1 LNTFWPNWKQAE
13 VKNDWIKADWPA
25 PPNVRALS
33 TTRSGGVSLGP
44 WSSFNLGK
52 RCGDDEPSVEQNRAR
67 LNRELPSPAQ
77 WLHQV
82 HGATVVRHPG
92 QSIREIE
99 GDALVSFEPG
109 RVCAVLTA
117 DCLPVFFCNR
127 SGDRVGIAH
136 AGWRGLAN
144 GILQATVTALEET
157 PGELMAWLGPAI
169 GPLAYEVGPDVAE
182 AFPGEFPAGFTPH
195 GDRFLLDIYALGKLK
210 LAAAGVHAVY
220 GGGYCTASDSER
232 FFSYRRDGV
241 TGRMASLL
249 WLDNIDSEARKSA

>member
-1 LNTFWPNWKQAE
+1 MMNQVL
-13 VKNDWIKADWPA
+13 PA
-25 PPNVRALS
+25 PAH
-33 TTRSGGVSLGP
+33 
-44 WSSFNLGK
+44 
-52 RCGDDEPSVEQNRAR
+52 
-67 LNRELPSPAQ
+67 

-82 HGATVVRHPG
+82 HGSTVVLHSGRVF
-92 QSIREIE
+92 REME
-99 GDALVSFEPG
+99 ADALVSFEPDQ
-109 RVCAVLTA
+109 VCAVLTA

-144 GILQATVTALEET
+144 GILQATVNALDED
-157 PGELMAWLGPAI
+157 PANLMVWMGPAI

-182 AFPGEFPAGFTPH
+182 AFQGEFPAGFTPH

-220 GGGYCTASDSER
+220 GGGYCTMSDSER